1 MSKNTFNILSKFMII
16 ILALSSAGCAAAL
29 IGAGAAAGTAAAVGT
44 DSRGGEK
51 VVSDQVLVRRV
62 NNVLDAQ
69 VPNGSFTIASHNQ
82 KVLLAGQVSSQ
93 EEKDKAETAVINT
106 AGVKKVWNYLTIS
119 VNETVG
125 DISHDTYL
133 TSLAKSRLIGQKH
146 VNTNNIK
153 VVTCNNVVYLLGDRK
168 AGDKV
173 QIDGA
178 VAGINDISGVK
189 NVVNLIQITPN

>member
-1 MSKNTFNILSKFMII
+1 MSKNTFNILSKFTII

-51 VVSDQVLVRRV
+51 VVSDQVLVRKV

-93 EEKDKAETAVINT
+93 EEKDKAETA
-106 AGVKKVWNYLTIS
+106 
-119 VNETVG
+119 
-125 DISHDTYL
+125 YL
-133 TSLAKSRLIGQKH
+133 TSLAKSSLIGQNQ

-153 VVTCNNVVYLLGDRK
+153 LVTCNNVVYILGDRK